1 MSRQHWLMK
10 SEPFKYSYA
19 QLVRDGQ
26 TMWDGV
32 RNFEAR
38 NNLRTMNAGDL
49 VLFYHS
55 NEGKAVVGVARI
67 KREAYADP
75 TAPEE
80 DWSVVDVEPVTPLKV
95 AVTLE
100 AIRGE
105 TDLSEIALLK
115 RSRLS
120 VVPVS
125 KEHFDRILK
134 MGKTKRPAAAKTTV
148 KKPVATKTSVKKPAA
163 TKTSVKTAR

>member
-1 MSRQHWLMK
+1 MPTSRKYWLMK
-10 SEPFKYSYA
+10 SEPSKYSYA

-38 NNLRTMNAGDL
+38 NNIRAMKAGDL
-49 VLFYHS
+49 ALFYHS
-55 NEGKAVVGVARI
+55 NDGKAVVGVARI

-75 TAPEE
+75 TAPGE
-80 DWSVVDVEPVTPLKV
+80 DWSVVDVEPAVPFKV
-95 AVTLE
+95 PVSLE

-105 TDLSEIALLK
+105 ADLAEIALLK
-115 RSRLS
+115 KSRLS

-125 KEHFDRILK
+125 KQHFDRILK
-134 MGKTKRPAAAKTTV
+134 MGKTK
-148 KKPVATKTSVKKPAA
+148 VA
-163 TKTSVKTAR
+163 

>member
-10 SEPFKYSYA
+10 SEPFKYSFA
-19 QLVRDGQ
+19 QLVKDGQ

-38 NNLRTMNAGDL
+38 NSMRAMKAGDL

-55 NEGKAVVGVARI
+55 NEGKSVVGVARV
-67 KREAYADP
+67 KREAYPDP
-75 TAPEE
+75 TAKEE
-80 DWSVVDVEPVTPLKV
+80 DWSVIDLEPVAPLKLP
-95 AVTLE
+95 VTLD

-105 TDLSEIALLK
+105 ADLQDMALLK

-120 VVPVS
+120 VVPVT
-125 KEHFDRILK
+125 KPQFDRILK
-134 MGKTKRPAAAKTTV
+134 MGKTKIA
-148 KKPVATKTSVKKPAA
+148 
-163 TKTSVKTAR
+163 

>member
-1 MSRQHWLMK
+1 MSRQYWLMK
-10 SEPFKYSYA
+10 SEPSKYPFA
-19 QLVRDGQ
+19 QLVRDKS

-32 RNFEAR
+32 RNYEAR
-38 NNLRTMNAGDL
+38 NNLRAMKAADL

-75 TAPEE
+75 TAPGE
-80 DWSVVDVEPVTPLKV
+80 DWSVVDVEPLTPMKAPVSLD
-95 AVTLE
+95 
-100 AIRGE
+100 AIRAE
-105 TDLSEIALLK
+105 ADLADIQLLK

-125 KEHFDRILK
+125 KAHFDRILK
-134 MGKTKRPAAAKTTV
+134 MGKTRV
-148 KKPVATKTSVKKPAA
+148 G
-163 TKTSVKTAR
+163 